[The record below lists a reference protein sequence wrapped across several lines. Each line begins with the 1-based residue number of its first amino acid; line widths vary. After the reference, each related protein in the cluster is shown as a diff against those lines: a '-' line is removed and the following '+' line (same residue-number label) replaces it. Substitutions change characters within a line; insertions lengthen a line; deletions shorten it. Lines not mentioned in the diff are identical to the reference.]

1 MSGIHIKP
9 CPFCGSENISFN
21 AFSILSD
28 AYVLCEQCNASIEIS
43 VPWDDMD
50 EKEHDK
56 VCFEKLSILW
66 NNRVSESNQPELNEN
81 QQIVLDWLKE
91 KYTVTNIEP
100 IELFWR
106 LRVNSIKPYYRDRPV
121 YRSYR
126 YMSKTGQLQVLQAFS
141 QWALEQEE
149 E

>member
-1 MSGIHIKP
+1 MSKK
-9 CPFCGSENISFN
+9 
-21 AFSILSD
+21 AVWLSD
-28 AYVLCEQCNASIEIS
+28 IEFIEMHSSDWERLESEAFEPDES
-43 VPWDDMD
+43 V
-50 EKEHDK
+50 
-56 VCFEKLSILW
+56 
-66 NNRVSESNQPELNEN
+66 QAQLNEN

>member
-1 MSGIHIKP
+1 MSKK
-9 CPFCGSENISFN
+9 
-21 AFSILSD
+21 AVWLSD
-28 AYVLCEQCNASIEIS
+28 IEFIEMHSSDWERLESEAFEADES
-43 VPWDDMD
+43 V
-50 EKEHDK
+50 
-56 VCFEKLSILW
+56 
-66 NNRVSESNQPELNEN
+66 QAQLNES

-106 LRVNSIKPYYRDRPV
+106 LRVNSIKPDYRGRPV
-121 YRSYR
+121 YRS